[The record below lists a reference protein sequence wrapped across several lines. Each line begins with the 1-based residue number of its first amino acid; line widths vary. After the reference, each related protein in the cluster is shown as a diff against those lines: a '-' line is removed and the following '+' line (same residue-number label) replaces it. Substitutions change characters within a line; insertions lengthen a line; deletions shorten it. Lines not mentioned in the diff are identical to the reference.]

1 MQYVTFTHAPILRAS
16 TTVGVRSKA
25 QSPRARS
32 SRSQWVGV
40 CAFAPKTEG
49 RFAWGK
55 GKRTNLVCARG
66 GFGNILHL
74 HYCTLRACCLG
85 EGEANIS
92 VKGCGLL
99 AQQQNFTYGGILNLI
114 LLGCK
119 LGGCKDAIINFYY
132 LSRFQ
137 LFLDMD
143 SNFYLANCYVT
154 CWVILGHTGSNFT
167 IVSTLALYIFEIY

>member
-1 MQYVTFTHAPILRAS
+1 MWCCWHHTLPIIMQYVTFTHAPILRAS

-32 SRSQWVGV
+32 SHSQWVGV

-74 HYCTLRACCLG
+74 HYCTLR
-85 EGEANIS
+85 
-92 VKGCGLL
+92 GLL
-99 AQQQNFTYGGILNLI
+99 SWRGGSECFREMLRASGPNNETLHTVAS
-114 LLGCK
+114 LT
-119 LGGCKDAIINFYY
+119 
-132 LSRFQ
+132 LSFWAA
-137 LFLDMD
+137 
-143 SNFYLANCYVT
+143 S
-154 CWVILGHTGSNFT
+154 
-167 IVSTLALYIFEIY
+167 